1 MKKRNDSKITMAA
14 LMMMAAMA
22 MTSCAS
28 SKKINGDSNAS
39 KTAKWVRMKRIWIIA
54 ISFFLTPSRI

>member
-22 MTSCAS
+22 MTSYQRTGGKS
-28 SKKINGDSNAS
+28 GD
-39 KTAKWVRMKRIWIIA
+39 RYE
-54 ISFFLTPSRI
+54 